1 MEDLQSVLFIGGIIA
16 LVIIGGAFSW
26 WQAKKRR
33 EAFHALAKKLGMRY
47 RRKDR
52 SIGSRYSFLNKLDQ
66 GSNRYAF
73 NVLEGKYRGHPVHA
87 FDYHYETYSTDSK
100 GRRQTHHHY
109 FSFFIL
115 HQTHFFPELRI
126 YPENFMSKIGQ
137 MMGYDD
143 IDFESI
149 EFSKAFTV
157 RSTDK
162 KFAYDICHT
171 RMMEYLLQDKALSVE
186 FESQC
191 IALAFDRKLAVDQFE
206 RRLDQLCEI
215 RELIPDYVYAS

>member
-1 MEDLQSVLFIGGIIA
+1 MEGFQGLFVVGIIL
-16 LVIIGGAFSW
+16 LVIAVGAFGW

-33 EAFHALAKKLGMRY
+33 EAFQVLAKKLGMRY

-52 SIGSRYSFLNKLDQ
+52 GIANRYNFLNKLDQ

-73 NVLEGKYRGHPVHA
+73 NVLEGQYRGHPVHA
-87 FDYHYETYSTDSK
+87 FDYHYETYTTDSK

-115 HQTHFFPELRI
+115 NQERRFPELRI

-137 MMGYDD
+137 MLGYDD

-171 RMMEYLLQDKALSVE
+171 RMMEYLLKDRSLSVE

-191 IALAFDRKLAVDQFE
+191 IALGFDRKLAVDQFE
-206 RRLDQLCEI
+206 HRLDQLCEI
-215 RELIPDYVYAS
+215 RELIPDYLYAS